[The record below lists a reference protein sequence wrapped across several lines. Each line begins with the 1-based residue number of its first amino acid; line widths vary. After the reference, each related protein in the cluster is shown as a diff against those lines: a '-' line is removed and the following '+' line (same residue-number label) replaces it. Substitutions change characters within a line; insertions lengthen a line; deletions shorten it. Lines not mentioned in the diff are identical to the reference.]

1 MDDVACK
8 ISTAE
13 WLVMK
18 VLWQES
24 PLTASNV
31 VARLRADSSWS
42 PKTVQTL
49 MGRLVKKG
57 ALGVDK
63 DSATLRQFYP
73 LVSQEDCMR
82 EETKSFL
89 HKVYGDSLHLML
101 TNFVKSEYLSLQE
114 VKDLRNLL
122 DARLT

>member
-1 MDDVACK
+1 
-8 ISTAE
+8 
-13 WLVMK
+13 MK

-73 LVSQEDCMR
+73 LVSQEDCI
-82 EETKSFL
+82 FL

-101 TNFVKSEYLSLQE
+101 TSFVKSEYLSLQE
-114 VKDLRNLL
+114 IEDLRNLL
-122 DARLT
+122 DARQT